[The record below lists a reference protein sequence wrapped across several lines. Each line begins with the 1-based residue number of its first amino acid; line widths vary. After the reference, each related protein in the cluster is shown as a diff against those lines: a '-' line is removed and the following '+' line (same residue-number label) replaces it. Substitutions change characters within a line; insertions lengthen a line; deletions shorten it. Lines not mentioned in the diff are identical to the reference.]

1 MQQPST
7 TYQLSRWH
15 HVTIHIPRK
24 AEPLL
29 QSSHAPLQRGLL
41 FLGALLYHQAM
52 DAGTIAYYDSNAERY
67 AAATFEAV
75 PDKAREMFLGYL
87 GKGSAI
93 LDLGCGSGRDS
104 MEFLSRGH
112 RVTAVDGS
120 SEMCRI
126 ASENTGLDVR
136 CMLFSELD
144 FVDAFDGVWACA
156 SLLHAKRN
164 DLRHIMELVH
174 GALRKDGIFYFSF
187 KEGSGEAEVD
197 GRFFTYLSSSDAMAL
212 IDGLFSPEML
222 WISPDA
228 NPSRHDTS
236 WLNAIV
242 RKA

>member
-1 MQQPST
+1 
-7 TYQLSRWH
+7 
-15 HVTIHIPRK
+15 
-24 AEPLL
+24 
-29 QSSHAPLQRGLL
+29 
-41 FLGALLYHQAM
+41 M

-75 PDKAREMFLGYL
+75 PDKAREVFLGYL

-120 SEMCRI
+120 SKMCRI

-197 GRFFTYLSSSDAMAL
+197 GRFFTYLSLSDAMAL